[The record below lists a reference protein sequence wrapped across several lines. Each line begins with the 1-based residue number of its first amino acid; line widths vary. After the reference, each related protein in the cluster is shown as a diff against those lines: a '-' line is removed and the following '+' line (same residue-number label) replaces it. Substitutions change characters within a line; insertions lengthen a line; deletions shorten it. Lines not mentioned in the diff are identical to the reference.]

1 MKFAVI
7 SYDLM
12 NVTGGDNERVRS
24 ALLAFVNTY
33 AGLHAYNSLSPFMQH
48 VVLDMPETTI
58 TAEII
63 GAASSVNYFFLSVTT
78 IIPCFSSLFSL
89 FSFCFPA
96 AQERR
101 A

>member
-1 MKFAVI
+1 
-7 SYDLM
+7 M
-12 NVTGGDNERVRS
+12 NVKGGDNKRVRS

-63 GAASSVNYFFLSVTT
+63 GADTPKGITHEVIAVIKKAGATPSKVYVAQVNDEYLWN
-78 IIPCFSSLFSL
+78 
-89 FSFCFPA
+89 A
-96 AQERR
+96 
-101 A
+101 